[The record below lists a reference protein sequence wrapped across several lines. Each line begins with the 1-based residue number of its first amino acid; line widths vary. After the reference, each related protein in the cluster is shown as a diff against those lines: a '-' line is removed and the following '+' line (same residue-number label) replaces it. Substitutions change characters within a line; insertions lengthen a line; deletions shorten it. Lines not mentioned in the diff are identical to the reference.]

1 VLQSEKNT
9 IEILDVMDF
18 QPPQKR
24 KNPNKT
30 HQMGVLESVKNETLE
45 SHASVREKRQRQATR
60 LLFVQKIQERS
71 DQFPKFGRVKATSV
85 HLTNYVSKP
94 PIFVQSCPCF
104 G

>member
-1 VLQSEKNT
+1 MEVL
-9 IEILDVMDF
+9 
-18 QPPQKR
+18 
-24 KNPNKT
+24 
-30 HQMGVLESVKNETLE
+30 GALENETLE

-71 DQFPKFGRVKATSV
+71 DQFPKFGRVEAMSV

-94 PIFVQSCPCF
+94 ALFVQSCPCF